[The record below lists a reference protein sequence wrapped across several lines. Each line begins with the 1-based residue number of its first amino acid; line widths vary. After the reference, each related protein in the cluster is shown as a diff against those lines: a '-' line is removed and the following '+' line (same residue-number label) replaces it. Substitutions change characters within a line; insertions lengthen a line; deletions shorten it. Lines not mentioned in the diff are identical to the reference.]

1 MRGIGTCSCQSR
13 KIYQRNIS
21 EIRHWNPL
29 FAENEKTSCRKGK
42 QGGPIGAMGT
52 SAATITALFADEI
65 SSNHREPLLSVVS
78 PKELIVRFRAQ
89 F

>member
-1 MRGIGTCSCQSR
+1 
-13 KIYQRNIS
+13 
-21 EIRHWNPL
+21 
-29 FAENEKTSCRKGK
+29 
-42 QGGPIGAMGT
+42 MGT